1 MFKDDFTQ
9 EMLLQDEAS
18 RKAELT
24 QKRKSVFKSYQHNM
38 RRNRQK
44 SGSFPKH
51 WNGKSQKK
59 RKKAY
64 DD

>member
-1 MFKDDFTQ
+1 
-9 EMLLQDEAS
+9 MLLQDEAS